1 MRNIFELQ
9 TSATVVSQE
18 NLTSEREIKQ
28 HIWQWKDKEDCSKSE
43 VPYAILIIWMTV
55 ATS

>member
-1 MRNIFELQ
+1 MRKQTIFIINTHFMMRNIFELQ

-28 HIWQWKDKEDCSKSE
+28 HI
-43 VPYAILIIWMTV
+43 
-55 ATS
+55 